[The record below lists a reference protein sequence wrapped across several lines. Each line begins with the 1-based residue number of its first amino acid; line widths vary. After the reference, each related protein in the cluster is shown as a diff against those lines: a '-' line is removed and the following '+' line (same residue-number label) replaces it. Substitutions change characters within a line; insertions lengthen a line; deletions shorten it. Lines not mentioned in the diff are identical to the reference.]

1 MSMRLR
7 SSKTDLALAGE
18 DTEGMAT
25 SVSKLREEI
34 LALTG
39 VDIMLD
45 ENTFKSSYDM
55 LKDLSKVW
63 HDLADVTQA
72 NVLELLFGKRQTK
85 LASIY
90 RNIYCK
96 RYLIAGNP
104 LELYPTI

>member
-1 MSMRLR
+1 MTALKTMSMRLR

-72 NVLELLFGKRQTK
+72 NINLFIQ
-85 LASIY
+85 
-90 RNIYCK
+90 
-96 RYLIAGNP
+96 
-104 LELYPTI
+104 